1 MKIVLK
7 LDQQTISII
16 SNAIHEL
23 VNRQLDVGNKSA
35 LMILSIAQEISEKI
49 DVKALKW
56 INRVDQENSKTKL
69 SLRVHQAVALEIILN
84 FAIVSAENH
93 YSKLIMQAVIDEL
106 NQKLTL

>member
-1 MKIVLK
+1 
-7 LDQQTISII
+7 
-16 SNAIHEL
+16 
-23 VNRQLDVGNKSA
+23 
-35 LMILSIAQEISEKI
+35 MILSIAQEISEKI